1 MSKVTIYKHQSLT
14 TRKKDR
20 FPSTQSGILHIS
32 KGALDLRTESNM
44 SHILSAGEFIIYHSD
59 DIKELQSQM
68 LYEHFMAEMIIF
80 EPSVF
85 QGFCNQIPKS
95 NQNIIAANDNDDD
108 FFVFNRNHVI
118 ASHILSLLISAK
130 DSGSSSH
137 TIESLAHA
145 LLAELIHIAPSVQH
159 VIRKAFNQST
169 AQKVIRFIELN
180 IENEVS
186 LEATSQFLGMSTA
199 TLKRRLA
206 AEDLSFSQLLKV
218 KRVNY
223 AATKLRLTGKSIAQI
238 AFESGFKSAAH
249 FSTAFKGVQGMTPKE
264 FRQQVASSQE

>member
-1 MSKVTIYKHQSLT
+1 MSKVTVYKHQSLT

-20 FPSTQSGILHIS
+20 FPSTQSGILYIRE
-32 KGALDLRTESNM
+32 GELNLRTGDNT
-44 SHILSAGEFIIYHSD
+44 SHVLSAGEFAIYHSD
-59 DIKELQSQM
+59 DLKELQSQA
-68 LYEHFMAEMIIF
+68 LQEKFLAEMIIF
-80 EPSVF
+80 EPSLF
-85 QGFCNQIPKS
+85 QSFCNQIPKPHQSVSTTDS
-95 NQNIIAANDNDDD
+95 NTEFVVFSDKHNIANS
-108 FFVFNRNHVI
+108 V
-118 ASHILSLLISAK
+118 LLLLIQAK
-130 DSGSSSH
+130 EAGSSDQA
-137 TIESLAHA
+137 IESLAHA
-145 LLAELIHIAPSVQH
+145 LLFEMLQIAPSIQT

-186 LEATSQFLGMSTA
+186 LESTAKFLGMSTA

-218 KRVNY
+218 KRVNF
-223 AATKLRLTGKSIAQI
+223 AATKLRLTNKSIAQI

-264 FRQQVASSQE
+264 FRQQVAGSR

>member
-1 MSKVTIYKHQSLT
+1 MSKVTVFKHESLT

-20 FPSTQSGILHIS
+20 FPATQSGILRVQ
-32 KGALDLRTESNM
+32 KGALNIRTEDNTSLV
-44 SHILSAGEFIIYHSD
+44 LSAGEFVVYHSD
-59 DIKELQSQM
+59 DLKELQSQA
-68 LYEHFMAEMIIF
+68 LYESFLAEMVIF

-85 QGFCNQIPKS
+85 QAFCNQAPKTNTTVNPKTPS
-95 NQNIIAANDNDDD
+95 EPP
-108 FFVFNRNHVI
+108 FVF
-118 ASHILSLLISAK
+118 
-130 DSGSSSH
+130 DTSH
-137 TIESLAHA
+137 TIATHILDLLIAAKESECSDYTVESLAHA
-145 LLAELIHIAPSVQH
+145 LLADIIHTAPAAQTTL
-159 VIRKAFNQST
+159 RKAFDQTT

-180 IENEVS
+180 IDNEVS

-223 AATKLRLTGKSIAQI
+223 AATKLRLTNKSIAEI

-264 FRQQVASSQE
+264 FRQQVASTRER